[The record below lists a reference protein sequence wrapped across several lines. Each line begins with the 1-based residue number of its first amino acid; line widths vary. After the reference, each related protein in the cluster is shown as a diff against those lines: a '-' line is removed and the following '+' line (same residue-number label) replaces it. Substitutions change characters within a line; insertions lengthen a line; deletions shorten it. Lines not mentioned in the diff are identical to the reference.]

1 MKKLKKIEKVDTSD
15 ISEFDFSKS
24 WRNPYAKR
32 LRERTNIV
40 IIEPTLTKYFPNSQ
54 AVNNALRS
62 VVASG
67 KPRRRRVAAA

>member
-1 MKKLKKIEKVDTSD
+1 MPKKAEKVDTSD

-32 LRERTNIV
+32 LRVRTNIV
-40 IIEPTLTKYFPNSQ
+40 IIEPRLTKYFPNSD

-62 VVASG
+62 LLEDG
-67 KPRRRRVAAA
+67 KRKRLAA